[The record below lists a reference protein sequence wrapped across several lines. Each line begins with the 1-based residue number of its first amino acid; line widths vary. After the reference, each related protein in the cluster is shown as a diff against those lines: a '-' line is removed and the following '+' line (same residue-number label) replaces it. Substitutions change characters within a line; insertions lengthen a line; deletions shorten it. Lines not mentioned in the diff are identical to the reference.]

1 MPTFEFTSP
10 EGVKYSVEGP
20 EGATQEQAFAILQ
33 QQLGAG
39 VPNKE
44 IDPSIPRVDVTGHYI
59 RDEKPAD
66 IGPKRSLIEDLG
78 RQVGLTARY
87 GIEGV
92 ANGAGMLTDPFV
104 NAIGGAVRAVTGK
117 EYDPA
122 TLSKIGQHVADALGL
137 PQPET
142 PMERVVGAVARGM
155 AGAGAGAAAAGG
167 IAGATTGT
175 TQAVAQQLAAQ
186 PGAQIAAGAAAGGA
200 GQTTAEAGGGPGAQ
214 LAASLA
220 AGVAVPAAI
229 AGATRVAAM
238 RNAGISPEQQAILDA
253 GKAADVPVL
262 TSDVLPPKTFMGKQ
276 AQAVGERIPV
286 AGTAG
291 VREAQQEARQAAVA
305 KVAEKYGAPSYE
317 AIVSSIK
324 GKVGA
329 IKRAAGN
336 VIDKTGKELD
346 AAGAV
351 VPVKSVQSIDDAIA
365 ELSKPNVY
373 NRGTAGHIQELV
385 DLKDALQS
393 GQQSFSTLRQSRTA
407 VRELLDSV
415 DATGRS
421 QLPSNA
427 KRLVTQVYNA
437 MKSDM
442 DDFASVNL
450 SPEKFGK
457 LQRANQVYGDQSQL
471 LKASRLKNVLDKG
484 DITPENVRNLIYS
497 NKPSENQILYD
508 SLGTAG
514 RAQVRS
520 ALINDAATKAL
531 RDGVVNPNAFGAEL
545 AKHGKK
551 LDIFF
556 HGPERDSIQGLIKL
570 LRVTRRAQDAA
581 VAPTTT
587 GATLTPYAL
596 GASALA
602 DLGKTVTAAVT
613 AGGLARMYESAPV
626 RNLLLKLSAVRPN
639 TPQEAKYARA
649 IAAALQERTERQP
662 VTQQPTQMPAPV
674 LADAQDTQN

>member
-1 MPTFEFTSP
+1 MAGPWEKYQAAPAAADTP
-10 EGVKYSVEGP
+10 EDGPWAKYG
-20 EGATQEQAFAILQ
+20 T
-33 QQLGAG
+33 
-39 VPNKE
+39 PNNE
-44 IDPSIPRVDVTGHYI
+44 IDPSVPRVDVTGHVV
-59 RDEKPAD
+59 RDDKSAEP
-66 IGPKRSLIEDLG
+66 GQKRGVLEDLG

-104 NAIGGAVRAVTGK
+104 NAIGAAVRAVTGK
-117 EYDPA
+117 DYDPV
-122 TLSKIGQHVADALGL
+122 TLSKIGQHAADALRL

-142 PMERVVGAVARGM
+142 QAERVVGAVTRGM
-155 AGAGAGAAAAGG
+155 AGAGAGAAAASG

-186 PGAQIAAGAAAGGA
+186 PGMQIAAGGAAGGA
-200 GQTTAEAGGGPGAQ
+200 SQATAEGGGGPGAQ
-214 LAASLA
+214 LAAALA
-220 AGVAVPAAI
+220 AGVAVPAAV
-229 AGATRVAAM
+229 AGASRVAAL
-238 RNAGISPEQQAILDA
+238 RGAGISPEQQAILDA

-291 VREAQQEARQAAVA
+291 VREAQQEARQAAVSNL
-305 KVAEKYGAPSYE
+305 AEKYGTPSYE

-336 VIDKTGKELD
+336 VIDKTGQELD
-346 AAGAV
+346 AVGPIA
-351 VPVKSVQSIDDAIA
+351 PVKSMQAIDNAVA
-365 ELSKPNVY
+365 ELSKPNTFKP
-373 NRGTAGHIQELV
+373 GAAGHIQDLT
-385 DLKDALQS
+385 DLKSALES
-393 GQQSFSTLRQSRTA
+393 GQQSFSTMRQSRTA
-407 VRELLDSV
+407 VRELMDSV
-415 DATGRS
+415 DAAGRS

-427 KRLVTQVYNA
+427 KRLVGQVYNA

-442 DDFASVNL
+442 DDFATANL
-450 SPEKFGK
+450 TPEKFGK

-471 LKASRLKNVLDKG
+471 LKASRLKSVLDKG

-497 NKPSENQILYD
+497 NKPSENKILYD
-508 SLGTAG
+508 SLGTSG

-520 ALINDAATKAL
+520 ALINDAATKAT

-556 HGPERDSIQGLIKL
+556 HGPERDSIQGLIRL

-602 DLGKTVTAAVT
+602 DLGTTVTAAAT
-613 AGGLARMYESAPV
+613 AGGLARIYESAPV
-626 RNLLLKLSAVRPN
+626 RNLLLKLANSKPN
-639 TPQEAKYARA
+639 TAQEANYARA
-649 IAAALQERTERQP
+649 IAAALQERAEHQTVPQ
-662 VTQQPTQMPAPV
+662 QQPAQMPPAV
-674 LADAQDTQN
+674 LANAQDTQN